1 MPELQVIP
9 KFEEFILPVL
19 KLGSEGEIR
28 ISEGVTKIADHFEL
42 SSEAREATIAS
53 GRSTKV
59 YTRLHW
65 VVVNLVQARLLQRP
79 KRGYFSIT
87 QRGKDVLA
95 QNPEKITLDFLMKFS
110 EFQQF
115 KTQKQETVAKMHANT
130 DLPREDCGDVSP
142 EEQIELAH
150 GEIVAAIKSELLTK
164 ILNSSP
170 EFFEHLIIDLL
181 VAMGYGGSRDEAGT
195 HIWGKQEMAGVDGVI
210 AEDKLGLD
218 VIYIQA
224 KRYASENSVGSPDLQ
239 KFLGSLVG
247 KGANKGVFATT
258 SSFSKAAQDYVN
270 SVSHR
275 IILVD
280 GDKLTS
286 LMIEHDVGV
295 RVNRAIEIKKIDDD
309 FFEEA

>member
-1 MPELQVIP
+1 MPELKNVP
-9 KFEEFILPVL
+9 DFKAFFLPVL
-19 KLGSEGEIR
+19 QLGNEGQTSINEAVVR
-28 ISEGVTKIADHFEL
+28 VADYFDL
-42 SSEAREATIAS
+42 SQEAREDSTAS
-53 GRSTKV
+53 GRSTRV
-59 YTRLHW
+59 RNRTSWAVTY
-65 VVVNLVQARLLQRP
+65 LVQAGLLHRP
-79 KRGYFSIT
+79 KRGYFIIT
-87 QRGKDVLA
+87 KRGKDVLA

-115 KTQKQETVAKMHANT
+115 KTRRKPYKNDAN
-130 DLPREDCGDVSP
+130 DLREDCGDVSP

-195 HIWGKQEMAGVDGVI
+195 HLGKTGDGGIDGVI